1 MELKS
6 KEELKKSYLTTT
18 YLVYIDGEQSAI
30 KIGEPAP
37 FVIKKLLDNG
47 HTAVIITAWNPRS
60 QAYSLEENKQRN
72 INLLAS
78 LDNKY
83 LVRNALGQGNDPSW
97 QAEESFFILGM
108 NQEVAEQLANDY
120 EQYAYVWLEA
130 DTPASL
136 VFTGIWNE

>member
-1 MELKS
+1 MLKDEL
-6 KEELKKSYLTTT
+6 EKSYLATT
-18 YLVYIDGEQSAI
+18 YSVLIDGEQYDI
-30 KIGEPAP
+30 KIGELVPS
-37 FVIKKLLDNG
+37 VINKLLDNG

-78 LDNKY
+78 FDNKH
-83 LVRNALGQGNDPSW
+83 LVHHALGQGNDPSW
-97 QAEESFFILGM
+97 QAEESFFILDI
-108 NQEVAEQLANDY
+108 NQEVTEQLAIDY

-130 DTPASL
+130 NKPASL